1 MAGGAQLDRLQRWIA
16 YCFMIIS
23 LGLNIFRRK
32 PFWPMPSFSA
42 STLGLNMTDSTIL
55 DILRAQEQGL
65 MFTGFNEEIAFAL
78 GSALRA
84 RAAAA
89 QVPVVIEIRNAS
101 RRFYFSA
108 LPGSTPENDNW
119 ARRKANT
126 VLQCHVSSLLM
137 GKKLAFEGRSQ
148 WPDAVLE
155 LKDYSVHGGAFPV
168 RLKEGG
174 VVAVIAVSRED
185 HELIVSVLKE
195 FLGAEHV
202 PVTP

>member
-1 MAGGAQLDRLQRWIA
+1 MAAALWYLKA
-16 YCFMIIS
+16 
-23 LGLNIFRRK
+23 LNIFRRK
-32 PFWPMPSFSA
+32 QVLADAELVRLNF
-42 STLGLNMTDSTIL
+42 GLNMTDTAIL

-65 MFTGFNEEIAFAL
+65 MFTSFDEDVAFML

-84 RAAAA
+84 RAVASQA
-89 QVPVVIEIRNAS
+89 PVVIDIRNAS

-137 GKKLAFEGRSQ
+137 GKKLASEGRSQ

-168 RLKEGG
+168 RLRDGG
-174 VVAVIAVSRED
+174 VVAVIAVSGLPSRED
-185 HELIVSVLKE
+185 HDLIVCVLRE
-195 FLGAEHV
+195 FLGAQHV
-202 PVTP
+202 PATP